1 MTEPGVPTQP
11 GDDAFVRQSGTSS
24 PAEAEAARPSCAR
37 VTVAKQASP
46 AATAAEGLADVSG
59 EAAAS
64 AKPEVDI
71 GGWVKVGWDLF
82 AKNIGPAIGI
92 PLVVLVPAIGSVL
105 AGYSG
110 VMILAV
116 LSDQHKRGGA
126 LIAIEVLGV
135 VFGVGLLIL
144 ALAMPALEAG
154 TYACFLGGIR
164 TGKLTA
170 ANLGAGFRQWWA
182 CTWVTW
188 VMGLVTLLCLP
199 FVIILV
205 GLPLLCG
212 IHSLRWLALF
222 RIVDQGR
229 GGMEALAFAWNAMRG
244 RLWMMLLFTF
254 LMVTLMT
261 AGASAMYFGAL
272 VTAPVGVAALAAGY
286 EAMSKRARGE
296 GS

>member
-24 PAEAEAARPSCAR
+24 PAEAEAVRPSCAR
-37 VTVAKQASP
+37 VT
-46 AATAAEGLADVSG
+46 EVSG

-71 GGWVKVGWDLF
+71 GGWVKAGWDLF

-92 PLVVLVPAIGSVL
+92 PLVVVVPAIGSVL
-105 AGYSG
+105 AGYFG
-110 VMILAV
+110 FIILAL

-126 LIAIEVLGV
+126 LIATEVIGV
-135 VFGVGLLIL
+135 VFGIGLLIL

-188 VMGLVTLLCLP
+188 VMGLATLLCLP
-199 FVIILV
+199 LVIILV

-212 IHSLRWLALF
+212 VHSLRWLALF

-254 LMVTLMT
+254 LMVILMA
-261 AGASAMYFGAL
+261 AGASAMYFGVL
-272 VTAPVGVAALAAGY
+272 VTAPIGVAALAAGY

-296 GS
+296 AS